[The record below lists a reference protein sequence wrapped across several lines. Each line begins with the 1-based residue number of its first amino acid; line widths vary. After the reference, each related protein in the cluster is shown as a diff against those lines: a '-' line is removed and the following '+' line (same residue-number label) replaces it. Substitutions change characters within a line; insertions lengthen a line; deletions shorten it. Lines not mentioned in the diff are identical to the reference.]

1 MMPVK
6 SEFGGL
12 SLNECILRA
21 SKLEDMMTY
30 CSAFNAS
37 TSSEG
42 SGKCAVVNH
51 IFHNLIIM
59 NKPQKSLLVSNIE
72 SEC

>member
-12 SLNECILRA
+12 TLNECILRA
-21 SKLEDMMTY
+21 SKIEDMMTY

-42 SGKCAVVNH
+42 SDMFAGVYHITLCSIDQQHNH
-51 IFHNLIIM
+51 
-59 NKPQKSLLVSNIE
+59 E
-72 SEC
+72 